1 MYVIVWEYEV
11 RVDAAAAF
19 ERLYG
24 ADGGWAALFRRHP
37 GYLGTE
43 LLHDAQASQ
52 RYLTLDRWRTQA
64 EYETCLAAAR
74 ADYAALDAEGDALTL
89 REQCL
94 GRFRAPD

>member
-11 RVDAAAAF
+11 RAGAAAAF

-43 LLHDAQASQ
+43 LLGDAQAPG
-52 RYLTLDRWRTQA
+52 RYLTIDRWRSPA
-64 EYETCLAAAR
+64 EYQACLAAAR
-74 ADYAALDAEGDALTL
+74 ADYATLDAEGDALTL
-89 REQCL
+89 HERCL
-94 GRFRAPD
+94 GRFWAPD

>member
-1 MYVIVWEYEV
+1 MYTIIWEYEV
-11 RVDAAAAF
+11 RAGAAAAF

-24 ADGGWAALFRRHP
+24 ADGGWAALFRGYP

-43 LLHDAQASQ
+43 LLRDAQAPR
-52 RYLTLDRWRTQA
+52 RYLTLDRWRSQA
-64 EYETCLAAAR
+64 EHEACLAAAR
-74 ADYAALDAEGDALTL
+74 ERYAALDAEGDALTL